1 MSPPAHGG
9 GARRK
14 RAVDSGKI
22 GWATVFTGAL
32 LVVYV
37 LAQGASHLLTNSEE
51 IAERSLNPQ
60 ELTALHRAH
69 HARRVHG
76 ERAPL
81 LSFVEEAVETIEE
94 AVEAVDIITHHR
106 GSDSRGGIGLDDQDT
121 SSDISG
127 QEGADEEDLDNVVI
141 GQRLPVPEEDEVDGE
156 SELRRVN
163 EVGDNEALPEQP
175 PAAQPKF
182 SKEERRRQLDICNR
196 NDTRLSY
203 FKSIPRTSRGKIE
216 QIKSKIRWVSHD
228 GGNIR
233 YSHMSTIV
241 RLNGPA
247 ENRNVWMVA
256 WQTSSTI
263 EGVADQHLSM
273 SASSDGAKWDKARR
287 IPIRQKQALWSPVL
301 FVPPGSERDEVWLF
315 YTEST
320 NCLRAARKLP
330 NGNKIPPR
338 YAPGGDVKLVKSFD
352 GGRSWSSPTLILAQ
366 SDGVVPKV
374 IANQIVVHRGTGN
387 WVLPYWREKA
397 PPEACKNSNAPA
409 YAGAL
414 VSTDRGRTWRAKG
427 QIRVGG
433 TWLIEGTAVERSDGS
448 IACIFR
454 TSKGRLYQS
463 ISYDGGM
470 SWTGANPTSVPNPD
484 SKVNAITLTTGE
496 LALAFNDSP
505 DNSKV
510 NKGRARL
517 RVAVSCDGGQHWVT
531 ISELEEGSLR
541 MYIHYPT
548 AVQDGDRL
556 LVVYS
561 VMGHPHLHLGDVGGI
576 KIAEVPLNAPLLPD
590 GEQMSTTKIITTY

>member
-1 MSPPAHGG
+1 ME
-9 GARRK
+9 
-14 RAVDSGKI
+14 SGKI
-22 GWATVFTGAL
+22 GWATIFLGAL
-32 LVVYV
+32 LVVFV
-37 LAQGASHLLTNSEE
+37 LANAASHLLTDSEE

-69 HARRVHG
+69 HARRVHT

-94 AVEAVDIITHHR
+94 AVEAVDILTHHHR
-106 GSDSRGGIGLDDQDT
+106 GEDHSHSSSSET
-121 SSDISG
+121 SSYNSG

-141 GQRLPVPEEDEVDGE
+141 GQRLPVSPEEDEADGE

-163 EVGDNEALPEQP
+163 EAGGEEPLPEQP
-175 PAAQPKF
+175 PAAQPKL
-182 SKEERRRQLDICNR
+182 SKEERRLRLDICSR
-196 NDTRLSY
+196 NDTRPSY
-203 FKSIPRTSRGKIE
+203 FKSLARTPRGKIE

-233 YSHMSTIV
+233 YSHMSTIA
-241 RLNGPA
+241 RLREGVTAAAAAVAQEDREIN
-247 ENRNVWMVA
+247 WMVV

-273 SASSDGAKWDKARR
+273 STSVDGAKWEKARR
-287 IPIRQKQALWSPVL
+287 VPIRQKAALWSPVL
-301 FVPPGSERDEVWLF
+301 FVPPGSKRDEVWLF

-330 NGNKIPPR
+330 NGNRIPPR
-338 YAPGGDVKLVKSFD
+338 YAPGGDVKLVKSYD
-352 GGRSWSSPTLILAQ
+352 GGHSWTSPTLILAQ
-366 SDGVVPKV
+366 SDGGVVPKV
-374 IANQIVVHRGTGN
+374 IANQLVVHRATGN

-397 PPEACKNSNAPA
+397 PPEACKNSNPPA
-409 YAGAL
+409 FAGAL
-414 VSTDRGRTWRAKG
+414 VSTDGGASWRAKG

-448 IACIFR
+448 IACLFR
-454 TSKGRLYQS
+454 TSRGKLYQS
-463 ISYDGGM
+463 TSYDGGV

-517 RVAVSCDGGQHWVT
+517 RVAVSCDGGQRWVT

-548 AVQDGDRL
+548 LVQDGDRL

-576 KIAEVPLNAPLLPD
+576 KIAEVPLIGATSS
-590 GEQMSTTKIITTY
+590 GVIAAAS

>member
-1 MSPPAHGG
+1 
-9 GARRK
+9 
-14 RAVDSGKI
+14 VKI
-22 GWATVFTGAL
+22 GWATALMGAL
-32 LVVYV
+32 LVVFV
-37 LAQGASHLLTNSEE
+37 FAQGASHFLTDSEE
-51 IAERSLNPQ
+51 IVERNLNPQ

-69 HARRVHG
+69 HARRVHT
-76 ERAPL
+76 ATSPL

-94 AVEAVDIITHHR
+94 AVEAVDIIAHHR
-106 GSDSRGGIGLDDQDT
+106 RQADAGGEGTSGGGQDT
-121 SSDISG
+121 G
-127 QEGADEEDLDNVVI
+127 PEGADEEDLDNVVI
-141 GQRLPVPEEDEVDGE
+141 GQRLPVPEEDEADGE

-163 EVGDNEALPEQP
+163 EAGGEEPLPEQP
-175 PAAQPKF
+175 PAAQPKL
-182 SKEERRRQLDICNR
+182 SKEERRVRLDICSR
-196 NDTRLSY
+196 NDSRPSY
-203 FKSIPRTSRGKIE
+203 FKSLSRTPRGKIE

-228 GGNIR
+228 GGSIR
-233 YSHMSTIV
+233 YSHMSTIA
-241 RLNGPA
+241 RLSGAAQSSDNG
-247 ENRNVWMVA
+247 WMVV
-256 WQTSSTI
+256 WQTSETI
-263 EGVADQHLSM
+263 EGVAAQHLAM
-273 SASSDGAKWDKARR
+273 STSLDGAKWDKARR
-287 IPIRQKQALWSPVL
+287 LPIRQKAALWSPVL

-330 NGNKIPPR
+330 SGARIPPR

-352 GGRSWSSPTLILAQ
+352 GGHSWSLPTLILAQ
-366 SDGVVPKV
+366 NEGGVVPKV
-374 IANQIVVHRGTGN
+374 IANQVVVHRATGN

-397 PPEACKNSNAPA
+397 PPEACKNSNPPA
-409 YAGAL
+409 FAGAL
-414 VSTDRGRTWRAKG
+414 VSTDRGRSWRAKG

-448 IACIFR
+448 IACLFR
-454 TSKGRLYQS
+454 TSRGKLYQS
-463 ISYDGGM
+463 ISYDGGE

-505 DNSKV
+505 DNSKI

-517 RVAVSCDGGQHWVT
+517 RVAVSCDGGQQWVT

-548 AVQDGDRL
+548 LVQDGDRL

-576 KIAEVPLNAPLLPD
+576 KIAEVPLHPPVDKIEELPL
-590 GEQMSTTKIITTY
+590 EN

>member
-1 MSPPAHGG
+1 MVESL
-9 GARRK
+9 
-14 RAVDSGKI
+14 KI
-22 GWATVFTGAL
+22 GWATAFMGAL
-32 LVVYV
+32 LVVFV
-37 LAQGASHLLTNSEE
+37 LAQTASHVLTDSEE
-51 IAERSLNPQ
+51 IVERSLNPQ

-69 HARRVHG
+69 HARRVHTA
-76 ERAPL
+76 RAPL
-81 LSFVEEAVETIEE
+81 LSFVEETVETIEE
-94 AVEAVDIITHHR
+94 AVEAVNIITQHNR
-106 GSDSRGGIGLDDQDT
+106 RFAEGKEGTSDET
-121 SSDISG
+121 G

-141 GQRLPVPEEDEVDGE
+141 GQRLPVPEEDEADGE

-163 EVGDNEALPEQP
+163 EAGGDEPLPEQP
-175 PAAQPKF
+175 PAAQPKL
-182 SKEERRRQLDICNR
+182 SKEERGRRLDVCSR
-196 NDTRLSY
+196 NDSRPSY
-203 FKSIPRTSRGKIE
+203 FKALSRSPRGKIE

-233 YSHMSTIV
+233 YSHMSTIA
-241 RLNGPA
+241 RLSAAAQNGD
-247 ENRNVWMVA
+247 NWMVV

-273 SASSDGAKWDKARR
+273 STSLDGAKWEKARR
-287 IPIRQKQALWSPVL
+287 VPVRQKQALWSPVL
-301 FVPPGSERDEVWLF
+301 FVPPGGERGEVWLF

-338 YAPGGDVKLVKSFD
+338 YAPGGDVKVVKSFD
-352 GGRSWSSPTLILAQ
+352 GGHSWSSPTLILAQ

-374 IANQIVVHRGTGN
+374 IANQVVVHRATGN

-409 YAGAL
+409 FAGAL
-414 VSTDRGRTWRAKG
+414 VSTDRGRSWRAKG

-448 IACIFR
+448 IACLFR
-454 TSKGRLYQS
+454 TSRGKLYQS
-463 ISYDGGM
+463 VSYDGGL

-505 DNSKV
+505 DSSKI

-517 RVAVSCDGGQHWVT
+517 RVAVSCDGGQRWVT

-548 AVQDGDRL
+548 LVQDDDRL

-576 KIAEVPLNAPLLPD
+576 KIAEVPLHGPR
-590 GEQMSTTKIITTY
+590 TTTDESEN